1 MMMLILWLMLA
12 VPFGLGSSQPVKTD
26 VKKELNADTL
36 TISFNLSIANGWHVY
51 STNLEGKGPTQ
62 AEMVL
67 DSISGAVAIGGLQ
80 FEGEEQEK
88 FDNLFDMQVRYFSN
102 EVRFIQRYVVEED
115 YYIEGALQY
124 GACDDESCL
133 PPQKC
138 EFLYTEGGAADLSVS
153 ETDKKDSASLLD
165 SPLWKPVDF
174 SKFEDASANAPKG
187 LWGIFLAGML
197 GGLLAIF
204 TPCVWPIIPMTVSM
218 FIKRAGSRKES
229 IRDAIVYG
237 LSIIVIYVGLGL
249 LITLLFGASALNALA
264 THAIPNLIF
273 FVLLVVFALSFFGLF
288 EITLPSSWSTM
299 MSSKSRSG
307 AGLASIF
314 FMAFTLCLVS
324 FSCTGPI
331 IGFLLVE
338 AVSGEGMLMPMM
350 GMLGFAVAL
359 ALPFSL
365 FAMFPNWLKSA
376 PKSGDWMDK
385 LKVVLGFI
393 ELAFAL
399 KFLSVADMAYGWGI
413 LSRNTFIVLWI
424 ILSLLLGLY
433 LLGLLKFKK
442 REESEERVKPA
453 KLEIA
458 LAILCFG
465 FAIYLVPGLK
475 GEPLKAISA
484 FAPPMTTQKNANAEK
499 MLEAQFTNY
508 EEGLAYAKKV
518 GKPVLL
524 DFTGFGC
531 VNCRKME
538 AVVWVDSRVKQ
549 KIEED
554 FVLVSLY
561 VDDKT
566 PLDRTIVMEEGG
578 KTTKV
583 RTVGDKWSLLE
594 RYKFGAN
601 AQPFYVIL
609 DSEGN
614 LLSGSYTFEPD
625 VDKFLNFLDYN

>member
-12 VPFGLGSSQPVKTD
+12 VPFGLGTSQPVKTD

-62 AEMVL
+62 AEMVI
-67 DSISGAVAIGGLQ
+67 DSISGAVAIDGLQ
-80 FEGEEQEK
+80 FEGQEQEK

-102 EVRFIQRYVVEED
+102 NVRFVQRYLVED
-115 YYIEGALQY
+115 NYYLEGALQY

-138 EFLYTEGGAADLSVS
+138 EFLYTEGGVADLSVS
-153 ETDKKDSASLLD
+153 ENDKKNSSSLLD

-350 GMLGFAVAL
+350 GMFGFAVAL

-442 REESEERVKPA
+442 REEGEERVKPA

-583 RTVGDKWSLLE
+583 RTIGDKWSLLE

-625 VDKFLNFLDYN
+625 VDKFLEFLNYN

>member
-12 VPFGLGSSQPVKTD
+12 VPFGLGTSQPVKTD

-62 AEMVL
+62 AEMVI

-80 FEGEEQEK
+80 FEGQEQEK

-102 EVRFIQRYVVEED
+102 NVRFVQRYLVED
-115 YYIEGALQY
+115 NYYLEGALQY

-138 EFLYTEGGAADLSVS
+138 EFLYTEGGVADLSVS
-153 ETDKKDSASLLD
+153 ENNKNDSASLLD

-174 SKFEDASANAPKG
+174 SKFEDATANAPKG

-288 EITLPSSWSTM
+288 EITLPSSWSTK
-299 MSSKSRSG
+299 MSSKSRNG

-365 FAMFPNWLKSA
+365 FAMFPNWLKAA

-442 REESEERVKPA
+442 IKEGEERVKPA

-458 LAILCFG
+458 LALLCFA
-465 FAIYLVPGLK
+465 FAVYLVPGLK

-484 FAPPMTTQKNANAEK
+484 FAPPMTTQKNANEEK
-499 MLEAQFTNY
+499 MLEAEFTNY

-538 AVVWVDSRVKQ
+538 AVVWVDSKVKQ

-566 PLDRTIVMEEGG
+566 PLEKTILMEENG
-578 KTTKV
+578 KTVKI

-625 VDKFLNFLDYN
+625 VDQFLNFLNYK

>member
-1 MMMLILWLMLA
+1 MLILWLMLA
-12 VPFGLGSSQPVKTD
+12 VPFGLGTSQPVKTD

-62 AEMVL
+62 AEMVI
-67 DSISGAVAIGGLQ
+67 DSISGAVAIDGLQ
-80 FEGEEQEK
+80 FEGQEQEK

-102 EVRFIQRYVVEED
+102 NVRFVQRYLVED
-115 YYIEGALQY
+115 NYYLEGALQY

-138 EFLYTEGGAADLSVS
+138 EFLYTEGGVADLSVS
-153 ETDKKDSASLLD
+153 ENDKKDSSSLLD

-350 GMLGFAVAL
+350 GMFGFAVAL

-442 REESEERVKPA
+442 REEGEERVKPA

-484 FAPPMTTQKNANAEK
+484 FAPPMATQKNANAEK

-583 RTVGDKWSLLE
+583 RTIGDKWSLLE

-625 VDKFLNFLDYN
+625 VDKFLDFLDYK

>member
-1 MMMLILWLMLA
+1 MILLILSLLLA
-12 VPFGLGSSQPVKTD
+12 APFGVASNQPVKSE
-26 VKKELNADTL
+26 VNSELFGDTL
-36 TISFNLSIANGWHVY
+36 RVSFNLSIADGWHVY
-51 STNLEGKGPTQ
+51 SANLGGTGPTE
-62 AEMVL
+62 AEMVI
-67 DSISGAVAIGGLQ
+67 DNISGAEMLGGLQ
-80 FEGEEQEK
+80 FVGKEEEK
-88 FDNLFDMQVRYFSN
+88 FDNLFDMQVRYFSDK
-102 EVRFIQRYVVEED
+102 VTFIQTFIVED
-115 YYIEGALQY
+115 TYYIEGALQY

-138 EFLYTEGGAADLSVS
+138 EFVYNKGAAANAQLS
-153 ETDKKDSASLLD
+153 DSGSNVESLLS

-237 LSIIVIYVGLGL
+237 FSIIVIYVGLGL

-442 REESEERVKPA
+442 REEGEERVKPA

-583 RTVGDKWSLLE
+583 RTIGDKWSLLE

-625 VDKFLNFLDYN
+625 VDQFLDFLDYN

>member
-1 MMMLILWLMLA
+1 MILLILSLLLA
-12 VPFGLGSSQPVKTD
+12 APFGVASNQPVKSE
-26 VKKELNADTL
+26 VNSELFGDTL
-36 TISFNLSIANGWHVY
+36 RVSFNLSIADGWHVY
-51 STNLEGKGPTQ
+51 SANLGGTGPTE
-62 AEMVL
+62 AEMVI
-67 DSISGAVAIGGLQ
+67 DNISGAEMLGGLQ
-80 FEGEEQEK
+80 FVGKEEEK
-88 FDNLFDMQVRYFSN
+88 FDNLFDMQVRYFSDK
-102 EVRFIQRYVVEED
+102 VTFIQTFIVED
-115 YYIEGALQY
+115 TYYIEGALQY

-138 EFLYTEGGAADLSVS
+138 EFVYNKGAAANAQLS
-153 ETDKKDSASLLD
+153 DSDSNVESLLS

-442 REESEERVKPA
+442 REEGEERVKPA

-583 RTVGDKWSLLE
+583 RTIGDKWSLLE

-625 VDKFLNFLDYN
+625 VDKFLDFLNYK

>member
-1 MMMLILWLMLA
+1 MILLILSLLLA
-12 VPFGLGSSQPVKTD
+12 APFGVASNQPVKSE
-26 VKKELNADTL
+26 VNSELFGDTL
-36 TISFNLSIANGWHVY
+36 RVSFNLSIADGWHVY
-51 STNLEGKGPTQ
+51 SANLGGTGPTE
-62 AEMVL
+62 AEMVI
-67 DSISGAVAIGGLQ
+67 DNISGAEMLGGLQ
-80 FEGEEQEK
+80 FVGKEEEK
-88 FDNLFDMQVRYFSN
+88 FDNLFDMQVRYFSDK
-102 EVRFIQRYVVEED
+102 VTFIQTFIVED
-115 YYIEGALQY
+115 TYYIEGALQY

-138 EFLYTEGGAADLSVS
+138 EFVYNKGAAANEQLS
-153 ETDKKDSASLLD
+153 DSGSNVESLLS

-174 SKFEDASANAPKG
+174 SAFGGTETAAKG

-359 ALPFSL
+359 ALPFSM
-365 FAMFPNWLKSA
+365 FAMFPNLLKSA

-399 KFLSVADMAYGWGI
+399 KFFSVADMAYGWGL

-424 ILSLLLGLY
+424 ILSVLLGCY
-433 LLGLLKFKK
+433 LLGLLRFRKG
-442 REESEERVKPA
+442 EERAKPA

-458 LAILCFG
+458 LAVASFA
-465 FAIYLVPGLK
+465 FAIYLIPGLK

-484 FAPPMTTQKNANAEK
+484 FAPPMTTQKNANDEK
-499 MLEAQFTNY
+499 MLEADFTNY
-508 EEGLAYAKKV
+508 EEGLAYAAKV

-538 AVVWVDSRVKQ
+538 AVVWVDEEVKRTI
-549 KIEED
+549 KEN

-566 PLDRTIVMEEGG
+566 PLAETLVMEENG
-578 KTTKV
+578 KTVKV
-583 RTVGDKWSLLE
+583 RTIGDKWSLLE

-609 DSEGN
+609 DSNGN
-614 LLSGSYTFEPD
+614 LLSGAYTFEPD
-625 VDKFLNFLDYN
+625 VEKFLNFLDYK

>member
-1 MMMLILWLMLA
+1 MILLILSLLLA
-12 VPFGLGSSQPVKTD
+12 APFGVASNQPVKSE
-26 VKKELNADTL
+26 VNSELFGDTL
-36 TISFNLSIANGWHVY
+36 RVSFNLSIADGWHVY
-51 STNLEGKGPTQ
+51 SANLGGTGPTE
-62 AEMVL
+62 AEMVI
-67 DSISGAVAIGGLQ
+67 DNISGAEMLGGLQ
-80 FEGEEQEK
+80 FVGKEEEK
-88 FDNLFDMQVRYFSN
+88 FDNLFDMQVRYFSDK
-102 EVRFIQRYVVEED
+102 VTFIQTFIVED
-115 YYIEGALQY
+115 TYYIEGALQY

-138 EFLYTEGGAADLSVS
+138 EFLYTEGGVADLSVS
-153 ETDKKDSASLLD
+153 ENDKKDSSSLLD

-187 LWGIFLAGML
+187 LWGILLAGML

-237 LSIIVIYVGLGL
+237 FSIIVIYVGLGL

-399 KFLSVADMAYGWGI
+399 KFFSVADMAYGWGI

-442 REESEERVKPA
+442 REEGEERVKPA

-625 VDKFLNFLDYN
+625 VDKFLDFLNYK

>member
-1 MMMLILWLMLA
+1 MLILWLMLA
-12 VPFGLGSSQPVKTD
+12 VPFGLGTSQPVKTD

-62 AEMVL
+62 AEMVI
-67 DSISGAVAIGGLQ
+67 DSISGAVAIDGLQ
-80 FEGEEQEK
+80 FEGQEQEK

-102 EVRFIQRYVVEED
+102 NVRFVQRYLVED
-115 YYIEGALQY
+115 NYYLEGALQY

-138 EFLYTEGGAADLSVS
+138 EFLYTEGGVADLSVS
-153 ETDKKDSASLLD
+153 ENDKKNSSSLLD

-350 GMLGFAVAL
+350 GMFGFAVAL

-442 REESEERVKPA
+442 REEGEERVKPA

-583 RTVGDKWSLLE
+583 RTIGDKWSLLE

-625 VDKFLNFLDYN
+625 VDKFLEFLNYN

>member
-1 MMMLILWLMLA
+1 MILLILSLLLA
-12 VPFGLGSSQPVKTD
+12 APFGVASNQPVKSE
-26 VKKELNADTL
+26 VNSELFGDTL
-36 TISFNLSIANGWHVY
+36 RVSFNLSIADGWHVY
-51 STNLEGKGPTQ
+51 SANLGGTGPTE
-62 AEMVL
+62 AEMVI
-67 DSISGAVAIGGLQ
+67 DNISGAEMLGGLQ
-80 FEGEEQEK
+80 FVGKEEEK
-88 FDNLFDMQVRYFSN
+88 FDNLFDMQVRYFSDK
-102 EVRFIQRYVVEED
+102 VTFIQTFIVED
-115 YYIEGALQY
+115 TYYIEGALQY

-138 EFLYTEGGAADLSVS
+138 EFVYNKGAAANAQLS
-153 ETDKKDSASLLD
+153 DSGSNVESLLS

-237 LSIIVIYVGLGL
+237 FSIIVIYVGLGL

-442 REESEERVKPA
+442 REEGEERVKPA

-583 RTVGDKWSLLE
+583 RTIGDKWSLLE

-625 VDKFLNFLDYN
+625 VDKFLDFLNYK

>member
-12 VPFGLGSSQPVKTD
+12 VPFGLGTSQPVKTD

-62 AEMVL
+62 AEMVI
-67 DSISGAVAIGGLQ
+67 DSISGAVAIDGLQ
-80 FEGEEQEK
+80 FEGQEQEK

-102 EVRFIQRYVVEED
+102 NVRFVQRYLVED
-115 YYIEGALQY
+115 NYYLEGALQY

-138 EFLYTEGGAADLSVS
+138 EFLYTEGGVADLSVS
-153 ETDKKDSASLLD
+153 ENDKKDSSSLLD

-350 GMLGFAVAL
+350 GMFGFAVAL

-442 REESEERVKPA
+442 REEGEERVKPA

-484 FAPPMTTQKNANAEK
+484 FAPPMATQKNANAEK

-583 RTVGDKWSLLE
+583 RTIGDKWSLLE

-625 VDKFLNFLDYN
+625 VDKFLNFLDYK

>member
-1 MMMLILWLMLA
+1 MMMLILSILLA
-12 VPFGLGSSQPVKTD
+12 IPFGMGMNQPVKAD
-26 VKKELNADTL
+26 VVKEVSGDTL
-36 TISFNLSIANGWHVY
+36 KVTFSLSIADGWHVY
-51 STNLEGKGPTQ
+51 STKLQGDGPTQ
-62 AEMVL
+62 AEIVL
-67 DSISGAVAIGGLQ
+67 DSLSGAVALDDLQ
-80 FEGEEQEK
+80 FEGKEEEK
-88 FDNLFDMQVRYFSN
+88 YDNLFDMQVRYFSDR
-102 EVRFIQRYVVEED
+102 VSFVQRYIVD
-115 YYIEGALQY
+115 DNYYIEGALQY

-138 EFLYTEGGAADLSVS
+138 EFIYTDGDASSIAVADD
-153 ETDKKDSASLLD
+153 DKMESAQLLD

-174 SKFEDASANAPKG
+174 SAFGNSAANTPKG

-218 FIKRAGSRKES
+218 FIKRAGSRRES
-229 IRDAIVYG
+229 IRDAVIYG
-237 LSIIVIYVGLGL
+237 LSIIFIYVGLGL
-249 LITLLFGASALNALA
+249 LITLIFGASALNALA

-288 EITLPSSWSTM
+288 EITLPSSWSTK

-350 GMLGFAVAL
+350 GMFGFAVAL

-365 FAMFPNWLKSA
+365 FAMFPNWLKAA

-399 KFLSVADMAYGWGI
+399 KFFSVADMAYGWGI

-433 LLGLLKFKK
+433 LLGLLRFK
-442 REESEERVKPA
+442 RQEDRVKPA
-453 KLEIA
+453 KTEIA
-458 LAILCFG
+458 LALLCFA
-465 FAIYLVPGLK
+465 FALYLVPGLK

-484 FAPPMTTQKNANAEK
+484 FAPPMTTQKNANEEK
-499 MLEAQFTNY
+499 MLEADFKDY
-508 EEGLAYAKKV
+508 EAGLEYAAKV

-538 AVVWVDSRVKQ
+538 AVVWVDARVKQ

-554 FVLVSLY
+554 YVLVSLY

-566 PLDRTIVMEEGG
+566 PLDNTIVMEENG
-578 KTTKV
+578 KTVKI

-609 DSEGN
+609 NSKGE
-614 LLSGSYTFEPD
+614 LLSGAYTFEPD
-625 VDKFLNFLDYN
+625 VDKFLDFLDYK

>member
-1 MMMLILWLMLA
+1 MLILWLMLA
-12 VPFGLGSSQPVKTD
+12 VPFGIGSSQPVKTD

-62 AEMVL
+62 AEMVI
-67 DSISGAVAIGGLQ
+67 DSIWGAVAIDGLQ
-80 FEGEEQEK
+80 FEGQEQEK

-102 EVRFIQRYVVEED
+102 NVRFVQRYLVED
-115 YYIEGALQY
+115 NYYLEGALQY

-138 EFLYTEGGAADLSVS
+138 EFLYTEGGVADLSVS
-153 ETDKKDSASLLD
+153 ENDKKDSSSLLN

-350 GMLGFAVAL
+350 GMFGFAVAL

-413 LSRNTFIVLWI
+413 LSRNTFIVLWV

-442 REESEERVKPA
+442 RDEGEERVKPA

-583 RTVGDKWSLLE
+583 RTIGDKWSLLE

-625 VDKFLNFLDYN
+625 VDQFLDFLNYK

>member
-625 VDKFLNFLDYN
+625 VDKFLDFLNYK